1 MAVASLFEEL
11 LDQYKIEQRLAEKR
25 YTDLYQAYDVDDDRL
40 VRLDILRPGQAEDNG
55 FAGRLVHRARA
66 VAQVRH
72 PRIAPIYH
80 IGKTPDGR
88 PYVAQAHIDG
98 LPLSQRLEQLAQRET
113 PVNALYALKLVRQL
127 ADALVLAERL
137 ELLHHDLQ
145 PDNIWLKNVA
155 LSSDES
161 LVLLDLFIP
170 PDRRPAAADGRED
183 YRPPEQRAGREIS
196 AAGHVYSLGVLLYQ
210 LLAGRLPEGP
220 VTLRAVTLSRLR
232 ARPSSLER
240 VRPGLSRQ
248 TYDLVER
255 CLRRDPAQRYDSV
268 ETFLVALDDAVAAEE
283 THLSLGAGRPAES
296 RRSLGWLLPVLI
308 FLLVATVAVSAA
320 RWQRQ
325 TAALASPTG
334 IPVVGA
340 DTTSANAPTVDTPT
354 PALSPTAAATAA
366 ATAEATVTVA
376 ASPPAT
382 GSIFGPGQVDGST
395 LAAGAAHSYLVQGR
409 PFEPIILFVEPQNEL
424 DVALAAYSGDL
435 SGQTTP
441 EGVTALAA
449 ADNALAGRPEI
460 LVLSPESAGLYT
472 FVVRAVSREGS
483 FVAHLFDLTTPAPG
497 VAIQQAEALDAGT
510 EKVFTV
516 ASNGARPVI
525 AVADPS
531 DLSDIAL
538 DIMGAD
544 GVLLTTANYSGPGGA
559 ETGYVLP
566 LGATSLSVKVRE
578 VSGGASA
585 FQIVVITLQ

>member
-1 MAVASLFEEL
+1 MKRFALF
-11 LDQYKIEQRLAEKR
+11 
-25 YTDLYQAYDVDDDRL
+25 
-40 VRLDILRPGQAEDNG
+40 
-55 FAGRLVHRARA
+55 
-66 VAQVRH
+66 
-72 PRIAPIYH
+72 
-80 IGKTPDGR
+80 
-88 PYVAQAHIDG
+88 
-98 LPLSQRLEQLAQRET
+98 
-113 PVNALYALKLVRQL
+113 
-127 ADALVLAERL
+127 
-137 ELLHHDLQ
+137 
-145 PDNIWLKNVA
+145 
-155 LSSDES
+155 
-161 LVLLDLFIP
+161 
-170 PDRRPAAADGRED
+170 
-183 YRPPEQRAGREIS
+183 
-196 AAGHVYSLGVLLYQ
+196 
-210 LLAGRLPEGP
+210 
-220 VTLRAVTLSRLR
+220 
-232 ARPSSLER
+232 
-240 VRPGLSRQ
+240 
-248 TYDLVER
+248 
-255 CLRRDPAQRYDSV
+255 
-268 ETFLVALDDAVAAEE
+268 
-283 THLSLGAGRPAES
+283 
-296 RRSLGWLLPVLI
+296 LLPVMALAAMTACNRAPAE
-308 FLLVATVAVSAA
+308 ATATELPPPP
-320 RWQRQ
+320 
-325 TAALASPTG
+325 TAATSVAIPTEATDATTATAPALATSALATEAVTATAAPSLEASPTAASVATDT
-334 IPVVGA
+334 VVA
-340 DTTSANAPTVDTPT
+340 A
-354 PALSPTAAATAA
+354 SPTAAATAA